1 MFYDKFEELCEKK
14 GISVTKALTEIGL
27 SRGLGTKW
35 RKTGAM
41 PNGKTL
47 AKISEYFDVPVD
59 YFTRLSLSE
68 ALDIAMR
75 TMPGYV
81 DPMEELEKHAHHALP
96 VDDELVPY
104 LEILRDRPD
113 LRALL
118 EASSKNTP
126 EDVERMTDLASRL
139 RGDPFA
145 D

>member
-1 MFYDKFEELCEKK
+1 MSIVENIRSLCARDGITINKLEKELGLGRGNIARWDTNAPAYDKLMKVAEYFNVTMEELVCSPL
-14 GISVTKALTEIGL
+14 GVALN
-27 SRGLGTKW
+27 R
-35 RKTGAM
+35 
-41 PNGKTL
+41 
-47 AKISEYFDVPVD
+47 V
-59 YFTRLSLSE
+59 
-68 ALDIAMR
+68 MR
-75 TMPGYV
+75 AMPGYV
-81 DPMEELEKHAHHALP
+81 DPMEELEKHAHYALP